1 MLKIKDNSKYTAII
15 AINYLK
21 RKHLHNP
28 LVTELYISKL
38 CPIFGV
44 QFKDYEG
51 VFMYLFFNFRSM
63 LPLHQ
68 NYMFLSFT
76 LI

>member
-44 QFKDYEG
+44 QFTGDG
-51 VFMYLFFNFRSM
+51 LFMFVNPLALLIVSNYLVQGFPR
-63 LPLHQ
+63 
-68 NYMFLSFT
+68 Y
-76 LI
+76 

>member
-44 QFKDYEG
+44 QFTNITFDIKSKSLNICPISIE
-51 VFMYLFFNFRSM
+51 LCPN
-63 LPLHQ
+63 
-68 NYMFLSFT
+68 
-76 LI
+76 I